1 MRSPPTPIL
10 PRRAQPQQ
18 PRLNP
23 FPRAC
28 LLSAPDPPWDPQCRG
43 APCDKPPTASRLH
56 RFWPLLQPLRLMIDG
71 RLRVVGRAG
80 GFGEE
85 DEEVLESFLG
95 IVATIVKSSFVFESL
110 GKDVVSEA
118 AAVFSQG
125 PAHLQRRPSVSRYV
139 HTPTPSDR

>member
-1 MRSPPTPIL
+1 MQGRSVRQTAN
-10 PRRAQPQQ
+10 RQP
-18 PRLNP
+18 L
-23 FPRAC
+23 A
-28 LLSAPDPPWDPQCRG
+28 
-43 APCDKPPTASRLH
+43 
-56 RFWPLLQPLRLMIDG
+56 PLLASAVASRLMIDG

-125 PAHLQRRPSVSRYV
+125 PAHLQRRPSVSRYL
-139 HTPTPSDR
+139 HTPTPSDRWCSGLPGWGAVVGGG